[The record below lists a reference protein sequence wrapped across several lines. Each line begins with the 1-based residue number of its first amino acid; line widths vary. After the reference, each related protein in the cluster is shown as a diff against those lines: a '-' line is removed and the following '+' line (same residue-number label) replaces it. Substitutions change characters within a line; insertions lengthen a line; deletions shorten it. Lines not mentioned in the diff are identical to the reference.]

1 MARRHLPPSALAT
14 EHPSLLP
21 LPRPPSLMTREKM
34 RAERERDGA
43 SARVVSSCHARA
55 RARLWRNDSRYN
67 LHRCTSTA
75 RKRELDK
82 FPGPRAIDLQIY
94 TNKGGEG
101 TGRRAV
107 ALHVT
112 RRPMIAI
119 VVNLAIYRICQ
130 HSKPR
135 PGMKERN
142 GRAGKEGK
150 RQAPFAR
157 VRARLRCRRRRG
169 RGDLRRAIAYAHT
182 YAYVGRTGNGV
193 IWPK

>member
-1 MARRHLPPSALAT
+1 MQKGSAT
-14 EHPSLLP
+14 GRLL
-21 LPRPPSLMTREKM
+21 
-34 RAERERDGA
+34 
-43 SARVVSSCHARA
+43 VSCHHVMHARA
-55 RARLWRNDSRYN
+55 PDYGETTLGTICTDAPRQHEKESLTNFPARGRSISRF
-67 LHRCTSTA
+67 TQI
-75 RKRELDK
+75 RE
-82 FPGPRAIDLQIY
+82 G
-94 TNKGGEG
+94 KGLA
-101 TGRRAV
+101 AV